1 MGKEA
6 IFLVAGMAFVT
17 VIPRVLPIWLLSDRR
32 LSPIMDR
39 WLALIAPA
47 ILSALLFP
55 ELLLNRSQ
63 SPAVLMPFTSN
74 VYLPAAIVSFITA
87 WKTKSLFCT
96 VVMGGA
102 AVAFLRFFMA

>member
-96 VVMGGA
+96 GGMGGA
-102 AVAFLRFFMA
+102 AVAFLRFFMG